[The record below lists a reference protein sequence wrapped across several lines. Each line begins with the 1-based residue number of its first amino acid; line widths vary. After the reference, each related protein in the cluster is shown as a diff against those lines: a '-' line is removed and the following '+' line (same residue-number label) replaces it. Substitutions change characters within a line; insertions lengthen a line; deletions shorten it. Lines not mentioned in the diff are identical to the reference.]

1 MFRFFH
7 LNSNPGV
14 IAQTISY
21 HYADDTALLADNI
34 TSMRRILYRVDTAGK
49 EEGLALNGKKTKVMH
64 VKTRE
69 GINEED
75 ILIDKTPLENVKDF
89 KYLGSTKTED
99 GSCTKDIKV
108 RIGMA
113 KQRMVQLNNIWK
125 DHGIK
130 RDLKVKLLKCLVWPV
145 MLYGCE
151 AWTHRKADDKKIEA
165 AEMWFYRR
173 LLRVTWTDRRTNFSI
188 LEELGTTRMLLNI
201 MYQRKL
207 RYVGH
212 ALRNPKTDL
221 MSTVFQ
227 GKLNAKRNAG
237 RPPASLLQNLK
248 TSSGLNIQ
256 QVVHRSQDR
265 VIEIMNCRATK
276 RQIFKNRPNYK
287 MSHL

>member
-69 GINEED
+69 GINEEN
-75 ILIDKTPLENVKDF
+75 ILIDNTPLENVKDF

-99 GSCTKDIKV
+99 WSCTKDIKV

-188 LEELGTTRMLLNI
+188 LEELGWYHT
-201 MYQRKL
+201 
-207 RYVGH
+207 H
-212 ALRNPKTDL
+212 AT
-221 MSTVFQ
+221 
-227 GKLNAKRNAG
+227 
-237 RPPASLLQNLK
+237 
-248 TSSGLNIQ
+248 
-256 QVVHRSQDR
+256 
-265 VIEIMNCRATK
+265 
-276 RQIFKNRPNYK
+276 
-287 MSHL
+287 